1 MDLKQS
7 VVIECHENGMILK
20 RIKPTLKK
28 TKRDKNREL
37 KININYI

>member
-1 MDLKQS
+1 MDSDKQS

-28 TKRDKNREL
+28 TER
-37 KININYI
+37 